1 MMIRKQSL
9 LPSERFVFGFIMAV
23 LFFMIPFVCTFNF
36 LRNLARKKCD
46 KNIAL
51 FCVNY

>member
-23 LFFMIPFVCTFNF
+23 LYFNDTVR
-36 LRNLARKKCD
+36 LHIQLLAKSCKK
-46 KNIAL
+46 K
-51 FCVNY
+51 V